1 MHDVII
7 IGGGPA
13 GLSAALTLGRSRRTA
28 LVCDAGAG
36 RNRSAPNSHGFLT
49 RDGMPPDELRTAGRK
64 ELAGYD
70 GVELR
75 DSMVLAAEGT
85 AGAFTVGFQDGS
97 EAQGR
102 RLLLATGMIDRLP
115 DVPGLAEIWGVSAFN
130 CTYCDGYEAG
140 GRRVAVLGGDSGAL
154 RLAVQMF
161 RLCEDLV
168 LCTGGAPIEDEELLR
183 LMVSQGMGLHEEP
196 IDRLDERGGRLRA
209 VVFDDGDT
217 LECDALFLRPFT
229 RQGSR
234 LPEMLGCTFFE
245 DGSVVVND
253 FQQTS
258 VQGVFAAGDLARREG
273 LPFAATQIVHAA
285 SAGALSAVVMDQEFL
300 GAEMQHLKEA
310 AIARR

>member
-13 GLSAALTLGRSRRTA
+13 GLSAALTLGRSRRTT
-28 LVCDAGAG
+28 LVCDAGGG
-36 RNRSAPNSHGFLT
+36 RNRTAPNSHGFLT
-49 RDGMPPDELRTAGRK
+49 RDGLPPDELRSAGRR

-75 DSMVLAAEGT
+75 DSMALTASGT
-85 AGAFTVGFQDGS
+85 SGAFTVGFQDGS
-97 EAQGR
+97 QAQGR
-102 RLLLATGMIDRLP
+102 RLLLATGMVDRLP
-115 DVPGLAEIWGVSAFN
+115 DLPGLAEIWGVSAFN

-140 GRRVAVLGGDSGAL
+140 GRRVVVLGGDNGAL

-161 RLCEDLV
+161 RLCDDLV
-168 LCTGGAPIEDEELLR
+168 LCTNGVPVEDEELLR

-196 IDRLDERGGRLRA
+196 IDRLDERQGHLRA

-217 LECDALFLRPFT
+217 LECDALFLRPLT
-229 RQGSR
+229 RQNSR
-234 LPEMLGCTFFE
+234 LPEILGCEFFD

-253 FQQTS
+253 FQQTT

-285 SAGALSAVVMDQEFL
+285 SAGALSAVVMDQEIL
-300 GAEMQHLKEA
+300 GAEMQQLKEA
-310 AIARR
+310 AVVGR